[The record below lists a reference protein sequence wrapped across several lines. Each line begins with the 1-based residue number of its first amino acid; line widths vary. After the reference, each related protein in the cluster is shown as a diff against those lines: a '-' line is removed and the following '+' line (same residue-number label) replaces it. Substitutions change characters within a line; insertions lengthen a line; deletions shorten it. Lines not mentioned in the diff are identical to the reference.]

1 MIKRVIP
8 DTLLGR
14 ALAVLLFGVV
24 ISHVAGLLIYLT
36 DHSHLLTLWG
46 GQKMAAEISAITR
59 IVDSR
64 GGTERLWVLNTLQR
78 PDLHLELTAQPPA
91 SRSEEDWRAEAL
103 RTYILEYLG
112 RPRNADVLISY
123 REPATES
130 SGLAHVSSEQ
140 IAVAI
145 VLTDGS
151 WLTASAP
158 LPAAALHWSTELA
171 TSMTV
176 MVLVVLPL
184 AAWAIRSAVA
194 PLRDFA
200 QAAEKLGLDVRSNPL
215 PENGPRELRLASR
228 ALNDMQ
234 TRIRRLVEDRTQM
247 LAAIS
252 HDLRTPITRLR
263 LRAEFVESE
272 EQKRKML
279 SDLDEMEQMIESTI
293 SFAHEDAATE
303 PKRVVDLVALVES
316 LCEDLKDAGSN
327 VEFIALAAGQIRYEC
342 QLVGFKRA
350 ISNLID
356 NGLKYADA
364 VWVTVSEADSYL
376 EITIED
382 DGPGIPDAER
392 ERVFAPFYRI
402 ESSRSRETGGTG
414 LGLSVARS
422 IIRSHG
428 GEILL
433 ESRIE
438 GGLLVRV
445 VLPRRPEL

>member
-1 MIKRVIP
+1 VIKRVIP

-24 ISHVAGLLIYLT
+24 ISHLAGLLIYLT
-36 DHSHLLTLWG
+36 DRSHLLTLWG
-46 GQKMAAEISAITR
+46 GHKMAAEIAAITN

-64 GGTERLWVLNTLQR
+64 GGTERLWVLTALQR
-78 PDLHLELTAQPPA
+78 PDLRLELSPQQPA
-91 SRSEEDWRAEAL
+91 SRSEEDWRADAL

-123 REPATES
+123 REPGS
-130 SGLAHVSSEQ
+130 SGLEDELSSRQ

-194 PLRDFA
+194 PLREFA
-200 QAAEKLGLDVRSNPL
+200 NAAEKLGLDVRSNPL
-215 PENGPRELRLASR
+215 PEDGPRELRLASR

-272 EQKRKML
+272 EQKRKMM

-356 NGLKYADA
+356 NGLKYANA

-402 ESSRSRETGGTG
+402 EASRSRETGGTG

-433 ESRIE
+433 ESRME
-438 GGLLVRV
+438 GGLRVRIL
-445 VLPRRPEL
+445 LPRRPKL